1 MKLRKL
7 WIFVV
12 LWSIVIGHTTSSKL
26 PASWREQLG
35 RFCEAFQ
42 SGSAG
47 VQILDNSIPLVLA
60 NEVPALFL
68 MPPVILWSP
77 VEEFS
82 FLPNPIRCPKCENG
96 SLLKQSRWQNG
107 LQGDHSEP
115 RKIHGVDGPVLLV
128 GRVYKCEH
136 GHEVLGY
143 HPGVLRQIPAQSII
157 PFRLWHKTGFTVQL
171 MSTIMSLVASG
182 TSLNHIRAIL
192 VEKQR
197 TRYCLRRR
205 QYMEL
210 MKVQQQEA
218 QFLEMQEYET
228 YFACMSPSQ
237 QTIAGCYL
245 ADFWE
250 KEKFFTHC
258 MAATSVDDNG
268 AWLSC
273 DHTFASAGKS
283 SWSSN

>member
-7 WIFVV
+7 WTFVV
-12 LWSIVIGHTTSSKL
+12 LLSIVIGHTTSSKL

-42 SGSAG
+42 SGSVG
-47 VQILDNSIPLVLA
+47 VQILDNNISLVLA

-82 FLPNPIRCPKCENG
+82 FLSNPIRCPKCENG
-96 SLLKQSRWQNG
+96 SLLKPSRWQNG

-136 GHEVLGY
+136 
-143 HPGVLRQIPAQSII
+143 PGVLRQIPAQSLI

-182 TSLNHIRAIL
+182 ASLNHIRAIL
-192 VEKQR
+192 VEKRR

-205 QYMEL
+205 HYMEL

-218 QFLEMQEYET
+218 QFLEMQEYDT

-237 QTIAGCYL
+237 QSIAGCYL

-283 SWSSN
+283 SWFFN